1 MGLSHIYDCHEISGN
16 SIQVMPSWKMN
27 IKMDHMENR
36 WKQEL
41 WFTKVYYVENDFNYN
56 KLSGFTIMV
65 YYQ

>member
-41 WFTKVYYVENDFNYN
+41 WFTKVYYFENDFNYN
-56 KLSGFTIMV
+56 
-65 YYQ
+65 